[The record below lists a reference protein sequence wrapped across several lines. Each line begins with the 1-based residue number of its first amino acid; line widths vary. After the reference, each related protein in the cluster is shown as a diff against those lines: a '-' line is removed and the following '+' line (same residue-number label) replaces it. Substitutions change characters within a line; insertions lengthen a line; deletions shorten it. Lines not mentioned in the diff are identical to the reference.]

1 MPRINLGVLN
11 CLPENKL
18 PIGYKKPLV
27 NTFPAYNS
35 IEKLTL
41 TVLKSDVKK
50 PMVDIVNCLKKQINS
65 LVEKR
70 TNIETFGVFK
80 NVSENATSYIC
91 EVDLYIKNLT

>member
-41 TVLKSDVKK
+41 NVLKSDVKK
-50 PMVDIVNCLKKQINS
+50 PMIDLVNELKKQINS

-70 TNIETFGVFK
+70 EHIETFGVFK
-80 NVSENATSYIC
+80 NISENATSFIC
-91 EVDLYIKNLT
+91 EVDLYIKKIT

>member
-27 NTFPAYNS
+27 NTFPTYNS

-50 PMVDIVNCLKKQINS
+50 GMPDIVNGLKKQINS

-70 TNIETFGVFK
+70 TGIETFAVLK
-80 NVSENATSYIC
+80 NISENTTSHFC

>member
-11 CLPENKL
+11 CLPESKL

-27 NTFPAYNS
+27 KTFPVYNS

-41 TVLKSDVKK
+41 IVLKSDIKK
-50 PMVDIVNCLKKQINS
+50 GMPDVVNDLKKQINS

-70 TNIETFGVFK
+70 IGIETFGVLK
-80 NVSENATSYIC
+80 NISENTTSHIC

>member
-11 CLPENKL
+11 CLPANKL

-41 TVLKSDVKK
+41 TVLKSDIKK
-50 PMVDIVNCLKKQINS
+50 GMPDIVNSLKKQINS

-70 TNIETFGVFK
+70 TGIETFGVLK
-80 NVSENATSYIC
+80 NISENVTSHIC

>member
-11 CLPENKL
+11 CLPAKHL

-41 TVLKSDVKK
+41 IVLKSDVKK
-50 PMVDIVNCLKKQINS
+50 GMPDIINGLKKQINS

-70 TNIETFGVFK
+70 TGIETFGVLK
-80 NVSENATSYIC
+80 NISENATSHIC